1 MDKSFVQN
9 RMLEYAKASGRSL
22 SEISKKMG
30 HRSNYLS
37 GAISGHFEPKLEEVL
52 YFCEIIGVAPSDFFR
67 EEPLS
72 LEQQMAFQK
81 IRRISKAELKII
93 DLLLNEFLKT
103 DRK

>member
-9 RMLEYAKASGRSL
+9 RMLEYAKNSGRSL

-30 HRSNYLS
+30 HRSNYIS
-37 GAISGHFEPKLEEVL
+37 GAVSGHFEPKLEEVL
-52 YFCEIIGVAPSDFFR
+52 YFCEILGVNPSDFFQ

-72 LEQQMAFQK
+72 LEQQQVCQK
-81 IRRISKAELKII
+81 IRRISKGQLKII
-93 DLLLNEFLKT
+93 QSLLDEFLKT